1 VALLFVFYRNSTAV
15 ESLWGYTTPAPI
27 SHNYTQC
34 CVDNSVPDE
43 CIGFCSIKNILEGTT
58 GIHPTK
64 CDPFFAN
71 IVSCMA
77 DGKNHVPCCERN
89 NVPDVCQDMCVGEYT
104 EQTDDVRTHLSCGAF
119 TAPTLACISEGVDT
133 LPSRPARLDA
143 ENITDTSILLRWSLD
158 ENSITPI
165 EYFNINLTLISNLKH
180 PDESKD
186 ALKLKTE
193 GLNDNFSTKKYKVKG
208 NLRQFKIRGLT
219 SFGLYNITMES
230 TNNLG
235 KSLPSYTL
243 R

>member
-1 VALLFVFYRNSTAV
+1 
-15 ESLWGYTTPAPI
+15 
-27 SHNYTQC
+27 
-34 CVDNSVPDE
+34 
-43 CIGFCSIKNILEGTT
+43 
-58 GIHPTK
+58 
-64 CDPFFAN
+64 
-71 IVSCMA
+71 M
-77 DGKNHVPCCERN
+77 
-89 NVPDVCQDMCVGEYT
+89 
-104 EQTDDVRTHLSCGAF
+104 
-119 TAPTLACISEGVDT
+119 
-133 LPSRPARLDA
+133 DA

-165 EYFNINLTLISNLKH
+165 EYFHINLTLISNLKH

-193 GLNDNFSTKKYKVKG
+193 GLNDNITTKKYKVKG

-243 R
+243 RILTLSKTEAKEKLKNPEELPGPPKVPTLPDTKQCCRDKNVTHAR

>member
-1 VALLFVFYRNSTAV
+1 MFCHLQWSVNSTL
-15 ESLWGYTTPAPI
+15 S
-27 SHNYTQC
+27 
-34 CVDNSVPDE
+34 
-43 CIGFCSIKNILEGTT
+43 
-58 GIHPTK
+58 
-64 CDPFFAN
+64 
-71 IVSCMA
+71 
-77 DGKNHVPCCERN
+77 
-89 NVPDVCQDMCVGEYT
+89 DVIII
-104 EQTDDVRTHLSCGAF
+104 RTHFS
-119 TAPTLACISEGVDT
+119 DT

-165 EYFNINLTLISNLKH
+165 EYFNINMTLISNLKH

-208 NLRQFKIRGLT
+208 NLREFKIRGLT

-243 R
+243 RILTLSKTEAKEKLKNPEELPGPPQVPTLPDTKQCCRDKNVTHAR

>member
-1 VALLFVFYRNSTAV
+1 
-15 ESLWGYTTPAPI
+15 
-27 SHNYTQC
+27 
-34 CVDNSVPDE
+34 
-43 CIGFCSIKNILEGTT
+43 
-58 GIHPTK
+58 
-64 CDPFFAN
+64 
-71 IVSCMA
+71 M
-77 DGKNHVPCCERN
+77 
-89 NVPDVCQDMCVGEYT
+89 
-104 EQTDDVRTHLSCGAF
+104 
-119 TAPTLACISEGVDT
+119 
-133 LPSRPARLDA
+133 DA

-208 NLRQFKIRGLT
+208 NLREFKIRGLT